1 LKIRCVGQAPGLGAG
16 AAAIKSTASLQGERN
31 MGLLDSVLG
40 SVLAG
45 AGGAQ
50 NSGTTTA
57 AGGSGGAALL
67 QAAIGLL
74 NSPQVGGLPGLV
86 QKFEAAGLGQQVSS
100 WIGTGANLPINAGQ
114 LQQALS
120 PELIGGIAQ
129 KIGISPELVSQGLA
143 QILPHVIDHA
153 TPNGQLQT
161 NALLD
166 EGLSLLKGKLFS

>member
-1 LKIRCVGQAPGLGAG
+1 
-16 AAAIKSTASLQGERN
+16 
-31 MGLLDSVLG
+31 MGLLDSVL
-40 SVLAG
+40 SNML

-50 NSGTTTA
+50 ANSSGTA
-57 AGGSGGAALL
+57 AAGSGGAALL

-86 QKFEAAGLGQQVSS
+86 QKFEQAGLGQQISS

-120 PELIGGIAQ
+120 PELINGIAQ
-129 KIGISPELVSQGLA
+129 KIGIAPDLVTQGLA
-143 QILPHVIDHA
+143 QILPHVVDHA

-161 NALLD
+161 TALLD
-166 EGLSLLKGKLFS
+166 EGLSLLKGKLFG